1 MIKSV
6 LDLLWKQEQERPEQT
21 ALADEN
27 GEVTYRAYASDVRK
41 IGDFLLEHVTY
52 GVIRKPVAVLI
63 DRNLRSIETFLGI
76 ACSGCFY
83 VPVDPALPE
92 MRVQTILNELKP
104 LAVLDATD
112 GGHKCKVPAI
122 PVKEILDGSV
132 SEACIAAA
140 TGVGGSDSG
149 LGDVSTAE
157 QAGDTTNSDPGTVLD
172 MEASEKKPTIDM
184 ILADM
189 IDTDPLYAIFT
200 SGSTGV
206 PKGVLIAHRSVLDLV
221 HSFEDAF
228 NFPEG
233 NVFGNQAPFDFD
245 VSVKDIYNALYC
257 GGTVQVIPKRMFVMP
272 KTLIPYLAER
282 KVNTIIWAVSAV
294 RIVADFK
301 VLTDVELETPLQLND
316 VMFSGEVMPIKAL
329 NYWMDCLPDVRYVN
343 LYGPTEITCNCT
355 YYVVDRRFEAGSA
368 LPIGKVLPNMRICL
382 MDEQLHRIRESGK
395 IGEICVEGTGLA
407 LGYYNN
413 PEKTAE
419 SFVRDPETTG
429 YQNLVYRTGDLGY
442 YDETG
447 ALMFANRS
455 DSQIKHMGHRIELGE
470 VEAAL
475 NAIDFITIAC
485 CIYDTEREKIVC
497 VYQSETGDKK
507 QIVAELGKW
516 LPKYMWPNK
525 YLKYDQI
532 PMNAHGKIDRALL
545 KQEIL
550 QKK

>member
-1 MIKSV
+1 MIKTV
-6 LDLLWKQEQERPEQT
+6 LDLLWKQERERPEQT

-27 GEVTYRAYASDVRK
+27 GSVTYREYAADVRT
-41 IGDFLLEHVTY
+41 IGTFLLEQVTH

-76 ACSGCFY
+76 ACSGNFY

-92 MRVQTILNELKP
+92 MRVQTILNELQP

-122 PVKEILDGSV
+122 PVKEILEGTAAE
-132 SEACIAAA
+132 SEQTQAAA
-140 TGVGGSDSG
+140 GQKQTAAAGRELTVDS
-149 LGDVSTAE
+149 
-157 QAGDTTNSDPGTVLD
+157 
-172 MEASEKKPTIDM
+172 
-184 ILADM
+184 ILENM

-200 SGSTGV
+200 SGSTGI

-228 NFPEG
+228 AFPAG

-301 VLTDVELETPLQLND
+301 VLTDVELETPLQLRD
-316 VMFSGEVMPIKAL
+316 VMFSGEVMPVKAL
-329 NYWMDCLPDVRYVN
+329 NYWMDNLPDVRYVN

-382 MDEQLHRIRESGK
+382 MDEQLHRIRETGK

-419 SFVRDPETTG
+419 SFVWDPETTG

-525 YLKYDQI
+525 YLKYEQI

>member
-1 MIKSV
+1 MIKTV
-6 LDLLWKQEQERPEQT
+6 LDLLWRQEKERPEQT

-27 GEVTYRAYASDVRK
+27 SEVTYRAYASDVRK
-41 IGDFLLEHVTY
+41 IGSYLLAHVTH
-52 GVIRKPVAVLI
+52 GEIRKPVAVLI

-76 ACSGCFY
+76 ACSGNFY

-92 MRVQTILNELKP
+92 MRVQTILNELQP

-112 GGHKCKVPAI
+112 GGHKCKVPALS
-122 PVKEILDGSV
+122 VREILEGTEGDMSAAGSKT
-132 SEACIAAA
+132 E
-140 TGVGGSDSG
+140 
-149 LGDVSTAE
+149 TAE
-157 QAGDTTNSDPGTVLD
+157 SGREQNL
-172 MEASEKKPTIDM
+172 ETI
-184 ILADM
+184 LSGM

-228 NFPEG
+228 NFPDG

-301 VLTDVELETPLQLND
+301 VLTDVEPETSLQLKD
-316 VMFSGEVMPIKAL
+316 VMFSGEVMPVKAL
-329 NYWMDCLPDVRYVN
+329 NYWMDNLPDVRYVN

-355 YYVVDRRFEAGSA
+355 YYVVDRRFDAGSA

-382 MDEQLHRIRESGK
+382 MDEQQHRIRETGR

-497 VYQSETGDKK
+497 IYQSEAGDKK

-525 YLKYDQI
+525 YLKYEQI